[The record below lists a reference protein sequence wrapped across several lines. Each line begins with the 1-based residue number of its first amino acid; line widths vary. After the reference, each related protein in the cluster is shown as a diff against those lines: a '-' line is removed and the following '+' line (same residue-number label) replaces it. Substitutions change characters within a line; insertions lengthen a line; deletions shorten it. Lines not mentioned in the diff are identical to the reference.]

1 MQFGARQKLHP
12 TRPMTE
18 IEALMQTAP
27 SGYEPLMPLEVTLQ
41 LKEILADAIDEL
53 TPLERWIVERLFIE
67 GLSLRKAGAVLG
79 IPKTSL
85 ARRRDSIR
93 RKLMVRLL
101 ENPIVKEWL

>member
-1 MQFGARQKLHP
+1 
-12 TRPMTE
+12 MTE